1 MEAESTTQSLTPVDC
16 TVNEILWACESMVG
30 LPYDGEPVDQLEH
43 ALQCAALAR
52 QEGGPALVVAALL
65 HDIARAPA
73 VAGIPY
79 DGPREHHGETA
90 ARWLEPRVGRRVA
103 WLAEQHVAAKR
114 YLVATDPGYE
124 GKLTAVS
131 ARTLKAQGGPM
142 TEDEVREFRAHPDWQ
157 LALKL
162 REIDDQGKIPGA
174 EVPGLE
180 SYRPELAQG
189 GSARQAAAGRAAR
202 SPLCPR

>member
-1 MEAESTTQSLTPVDC
+1 MEGETQVQPLTPVNC
-16 TVNEILWACESMVG
+16 TVNEILWACESMAG

-52 QEGGPALVVAALL
+52 EAGDPAFVVAALL

-79 DGPREHHGETA
+79 DGPREHHGQTA
-90 ARWLEPRVGRRVA
+90 ARWLEPRVGKRVA

-114 YLVATDPGYE
+114 YLVATDPAYE
-124 GKLTAVS
+124 KRLTEVS

-142 TEDEVREFRAHPDWQ
+142 REDEVREFRAQPDWR

-162 REIDDQGKIPGA
+162 REIDDRGKVPGA
-174 EVPGLE
+174 GVPGLE
-180 SYRPELAQG
+180 DYREELSQIV
-189 GSARQAAAGRAAR
+189 SAHLAR
-202 SPLCPR
+202 S

>member
-1 MEAESTTQSLTPVDC
+1 MEGDLQVQPLTAVNC

-52 QEGGPALVVAALL
+52 EDGDPAFTVAALL

-90 ARWLEPRVGRRVA
+90 ARWLAPRVGHRVA

-114 YLVATDPGYE
+114 YLVATDPAYE
-124 GKLTAVS
+124 ARLTEVS

-142 TEDEVREFRAHPDWQ
+142 SEEEVEEFRAQPDWQ

-162 REIDDQGKIPGA
+162 REIDDRGKVPGA

-180 SYRPELAQG
+180 DYREELLQVVSAQL
-189 GSARQAAAGRAAR
+189 AR
-202 SPLCPR
+202 S

>member
-1 MEAESTTQSLTPVDC
+1 MDREAEMDGTEQPAPLTAVDC
-16 TVNEILWACESMVG
+16 TVNEILWACESMTG

-52 QEGGPALVVAALL
+52 EQGDAGFVVAALL

-73 VAGIPY
+73 VAGIPF
-79 DGPREHHGETA
+79 DGPREHHGQTA
-90 ARWLEPRVGRRVA
+90 ARWLEPRVGPRVA
-103 WLAEQHVAAKR
+103 WLAKQHVAAKR

-124 GKLTAVS
+124 ARLTAVS

-142 TEDEVREFRAHPDWQ
+142 TPDEVEAFRSHPDWR
-157 LALKL
+157 LALTL
-162 REIDDQGKIPGA
+162 REIDDRGKVPGA

-180 SYRPELAQG
+180 DYRAEL
-189 GSARQAAAGRAAR
+189 SEVVTARLAA
-202 SPLCPR
+202 S